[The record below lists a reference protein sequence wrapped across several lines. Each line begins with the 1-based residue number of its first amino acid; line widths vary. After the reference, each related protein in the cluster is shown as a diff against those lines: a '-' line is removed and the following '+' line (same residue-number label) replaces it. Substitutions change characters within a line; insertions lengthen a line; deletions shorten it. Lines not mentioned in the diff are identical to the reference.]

1 MPEMSEREYKVI
13 GLFIENAKT
22 YVQLSIG
29 ALILSVT
36 FLHEVV
42 GAPPNQRLQVPW
54 LLIVSWSFFLMA
66 ILTGAFYQYH
76 AVKYIELNSD
86 VGYNPSWNKRLDREP
101 SWLYGGMLII
111 FVLGAAWFTIGAII
125 LLR

>member
-1 MPEMSEREYKVI
+1 MSEMSEREYKII
-13 GLFIENAKT
+13 GLFIDNAKT

-29 ALILSVT
+29 ALVLSVT

-42 GAPPNQRLQVPW
+42 GAPPNQKLQVPW
-54 LLIVSWSFFLMA
+54 LLMVSWSSFLIA

-76 AVKYIELNSD
+76 AIKYIESNSD
-86 VGYNPSWNKRLDREP
+86 VGYNPSWNKRFDREP
-101 SWLYGGMLII
+101 SWLYGAMLIT
-111 FVLGAAWFTIGAII
+111 FVLGAALFTVAAIA